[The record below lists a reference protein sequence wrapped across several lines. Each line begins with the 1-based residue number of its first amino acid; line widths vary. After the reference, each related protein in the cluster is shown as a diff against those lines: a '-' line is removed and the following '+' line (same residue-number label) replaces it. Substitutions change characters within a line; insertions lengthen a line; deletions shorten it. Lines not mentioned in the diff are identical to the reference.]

1 LWLKEVEVVAPSLG
15 VHLVFG
21 LTRPKISAV
30 VQELPSYH
38 PAIEGPRMDGQH
50 REVNETRNEEKK
62 KKKKRKEEKEKKN
75 ATHFFWIIRTGIG
88 KEIRREN
95 AEGKEKQETGNATA
109 IEILLAVETES
120 DRRRIEKI
128 ITKQPKGA
136 CEGAGSTICVE
147 LRVPILRKNVS

>member
-1 LWLKEVEVVAPSLG
+1 MWLKEVEVVAPSLG

-62 KKKKRKEEKEKKN
+62 KKKKKTKKRKRKEKEKKN
-75 ATHFFWIIRTGIG
+75 ATPFFWIIRTGIG

-95 AEGKEKQETGNATA
+95 AEEKEK
-109 IEILLAVETES
+109 
-120 DRRRIEKI
+120 
-128 ITKQPKGA
+128 
-136 CEGAGSTICVE
+136 
-147 LRVPILRKNVS
+147 